1 MITARLFR
9 LYRLAA
15 PVGGPSS
22 ASKKI
27 LEPTLRRFA
36 FSCPDISAGR
46 KANPL
51 TLSWTRYCSTVG
63 DKRGETTTPYPSAD
77 ASTEC
82 GVEEKKA
89 DAPAQVEVEAAA
101 AAVVAA
107 AEELVIDPPAIVEE
121 VITISSESIDQ
132 DSIIESVADDAT
144 TTTSS
149 DSPTTPVET
158 AASVATEN
166 SDPSLPPSTNDDLPP
181 IASSETTSPPP
192 PPPPPPAGLHV
203 HTLSDRALI
212 RIEGS
217 ETQMLLQGLVTQDLE
232 LLNQTPTVYAM
243 MLNLQGRVLYDV
255 LIYNVSSPRSEIQKY
270 LLECDAA
277 VASEVVSHLKKYKLR
292 KNCEIKDVSDVYEVS
307 SVRPTTERMTGLSS
321 LPRKSEFAEAFD
333 PILIACRDPRLKD
346 IGWRLIS
353 GKGFDVPEALGGGA
367 VTRPHI
373 EYREQRYKLGV
384 AEGIND
390 LEPGKTFP
398 LESNLVF
405 LNGVSFSKGCY
416 LGQELTARTHHTGV
430 IRKRIMPLIMSAPIS
445 PELGPFPGNLILNTT
460 GKDAGKFR
468 DGVGIHGI
476 GLVRVNMSG
485 GRLIIVGKG
494 RESECY
500 ARMPTWWPMDDPAA
514 VLGGGEEE
522 EEAVE
527 EAGEKTAQSQ
537 TSS

>member
-1 MITARLFR
+1 MITVRLFR

-15 PVGGPSS
+15 PVGNQASA

-27 LEPTLRRFA
+27 LEPTLRRLA
-36 FSCPDISAGR
+36 FSCPDISAERTTKG
-46 KANPL
+46 L
-51 TLSWTRYCSTVG
+51 SLSWSRFCSTG
-63 DKRGETTTPYPSAD
+63 GKKNSGTETSPTQIAADISAEDSPTEEDTTPESVEEESAEVQAEAAVIKSGQVEELIADSEYIVDD
-77 ASTEC
+77 ASTE
-82 GVEEKKA
+82 
-89 DAPAQVEVEAAA
+89 DFSEAKTAA
-101 AAVVAA
+101 
-107 AEELVIDPPAIVEE
+107 
-121 VITISSESIDQ
+121 
-132 DSIIESVADDAT
+132 IESTDGE
-144 TTTSS
+144 TTS
-149 DSPTTPVET
+149 ET
-158 AASVATEN
+158 FEAT
-166 SDPSLPPSTNDDLPP
+166 DPSSPSTEESSTV
-181 IASSETTSPPP
+181 SSETSTPPP
-192 PPPPPPAGLHV
+192 PPPVTPISAGLHV
-203 HTLSDRALI
+203 HTLTDRALI
-212 RIEGS
+212 RIEGTD
-217 ETQMLLQGLVTQDLE
+217 TQALLQGLVTQDLE
-232 LLNQTPTVYAM
+232 LLNQTPAVYAM

-277 VASEVVSHLKKYKLR
+277 VAPDVVSHLKKYKLR
-292 KNCEIKDVSDVYEVS
+292 KSCDIVDVSDVYEVS

-321 LPRKSEFAEAFD
+321 LPRKSEFAEAID
-333 PILIACRDPRLKD
+333 PILTACRDPRLKD
-346 IGWRLIS
+346 VGWRLIS
-353 GKGFDVPEALGGGA
+353 GKGFDVSEALGGGA
-367 VTRPHI
+367 ISRPLI

-430 IRKRIMPLIMSAPIS
+430 IRKRIMPLILSAPIS
-445 PELGPFPGNLILNTT
+445 PDLGPFPGNLILNTA

-494 RESECY
+494 MESECY
-500 ARMPTWWPMDDPAA
+500 ARMPTWWPVDDPAA
-514 VLGGGEEE
+514 VLGGDEEE
-522 EEAVE
+522 EPVE
-527 EAGEKTAQSQ
+527 ETGEKTAQ

>member
-1 MITARLFR
+1 MITARLYR

-15 PVGGPSS
+15 PLGVPSS
-22 ASKKI
+22 GSKKI
-27 LEPTLRRFA
+27 MEPTLRRLA
-36 FSCPDISAGR
+36 FSCSDISAGT
-46 KANPL
+46 ASPL
-51 TLSWTRYCSTVG
+51 SLSWTRYYSTVG
-63 DKRGETTTPYPSAD
+63 DKGGETPTPQPSAD
-77 ASTEC
+77 AAPEMD
-82 GVEEKKA
+82 VEVIAEVAAEGKSEAA
-89 DAPAQVEVEAAA
+89 DAGEASIDPATELVEA
-101 AAVVAA
+101 VATSTVD
-107 AEELVIDPPAIVEE
+107 VIEG
-121 VITISSESIDQ
+121 
-132 DSIIESVADDAT
+132 VADATPTLSDASATDETAEDSQPLPSPT
-144 TTTSS
+144 TN
-149 DSPTTPVET
+149 DSPTVT
-158 AASVATEN
+158 
-166 SDPSLPPSTNDDLPP
+166 
-181 IASSETTSPPP
+181 SEITSPP

-203 HTLSDRALI
+203 HTLSDRSLI

-217 ETQMLLQGLVTQDLE
+217 DTQTLLQGLVTQDLE
-232 LLNQTPTVYAM
+232 LLNVTQSVYAM

-277 VASEVVSHLKKYKLR
+277 VATELVSHLKKYKLR
-292 KNCEIKDVSDVYEVS
+292 KNCDIKDVSDVYEVS

-346 IGWRLIS
+346 IGWRVIS

-367 VTRPHI
+367 VARPFV

-384 AEGIND
+384 AEGICD

-445 PELGPFPGNLILNTT
+445 PDLGPFPGNLILNTA

-494 RESECY
+494 TESECY

-514 VLGGGEEE
+514 VLGGEEE
-522 EEAVE
+522 EEPTE
-527 EAGEKTAQSQ
+527 EAGEKTAQ
-537 TSS
+537 TSI